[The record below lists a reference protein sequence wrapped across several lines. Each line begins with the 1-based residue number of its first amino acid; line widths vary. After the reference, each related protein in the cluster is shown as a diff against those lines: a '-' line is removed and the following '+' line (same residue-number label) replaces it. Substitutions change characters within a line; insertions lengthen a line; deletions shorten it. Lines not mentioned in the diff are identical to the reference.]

1 MSWAGARLAA
11 LDGLNGR
18 LALLETAGTATGG
31 LLGGM
36 IAALDGT
43 YVLLIVSVVF
53 LSLTSLAGAVIVFP
67 RDVRWVG
74 AGMREGL
81 RAELAAIA
89 AMAKRPG
96 DVRLVLALSVSAG
109 VAMVTLETYWQLD
122 LLALMGDSWEWVLGI
137 VSCLGMVMA
146 SVGSA
151 CAMRCGGLA
160 EEFFRGQGRR
170 GLYIVL
176 HASILVVLGA
186 LALVTSAAM
195 FVGLY
200 TLMYLLLGARS
211 VTEQTLLHNAV
222 SSQERSGMASVQ
234 SVAIR
239 GGGVLSSALGSVM
252 VSMIGLGGLWMAL
265 AAVAVGISAPTLLG
279 SRVSVRR

>member
-89 AMAKRPG
+89 AMAKHPG
-96 DVRLVLALSVSAG
+96 DVSSCSRSLYRPVSPWWRSKHIG
-109 VAMVTLETYWQLD
+109 SLI
-122 LLALMGDSWEWVLGI
+122 SW
-137 VSCLGMVMA
+137 
-146 SVGSA
+146 
-151 CAMRCGGLA
+151 R
-160 EEFFRGQGRR
+160 
-170 GLYIVL
+170 
-176 HASILVVLGA
+176 
-186 LALVTSAAM
+186 
-195 FVGLY
+195 
-200 TLMYLLLGARS
+200 
-211 VTEQTLLHNAV
+211 
-222 SSQERSGMASVQ
+222 
-234 SVAIR
+234 
-239 GGGVLSSALGSVM
+239 
-252 VSMIGLGGLWMAL
+252 
-265 AAVAVGISAPTLLG
+265 
-279 SRVSVRR
+279 

>member
-1 MSWAGARLAA
+1 
-11 LDGLNGR
+11 
-18 LALLETAGTATGG
+18 
-31 LLGGM
+31 
-36 IAALDGT
+36 
-43 YVLLIVSVVF
+43 
-53 LSLTSLAGAVIVFP
+53 
-67 RDVRWVG
+67 
-74 AGMREGL
+74 
-81 RAELAAIA
+81 
-89 AMAKRPG
+89 
-96 DVRLVLALSVSAG
+96 
-109 VAMVTLETYWQLD
+109 
-122 LLALMGDSWEWVLGI
+122 MGNSWEWVLGI
-137 VSCLGMVMA
+137 VSCLGMAMA

-160 EEFFRGQGRR
+160 EEIFRERGRR

-265 AAVAVGISAPTLLG
+265 AAVAVGIAAPTLLG